1 MRITNTRT
9 GWVADGS
16 HCTEPTGNSG
26 RFCKPQ
32 TKFLV
37 TLFSTILIA
46 VGKVNFTN
54 LSRYST
60 LNERTYR
67 RQFEQ
72 EVEFARLNRGL
83 VEQFIDP
90 THQLL
95 AVMDCSFIAKSGKAT
110 CGRDWYWNGCANR
123 SEQGLEVSLIGLV
136 DVETQ
141 MGYALSAQQTVAQT
155 ELPDLTRMDQYLY
168 HLDTVRCELP
178 PSVNYLAVDGA
189 YAKENFITG
198 AVHLQLHVIS
208 KLRCD
213 ANRRWL
219 YTGEQKPRGRRRKY
233 DGKVKLV
240 AQERLTFV
248 ERVRPDV
255 DLYPAAV
262 FHVSLK
268 RTIRLA
274 YLLNRSNPKKPRFVV
289 LFSTDVEPDPTDI
302 YKLYTLRFQI
312 EFLFRDAKHFTGL
325 ADCQA
330 RDCLKLEFH
339 FNASFT
345 ALNLAKVEALQQ
357 HQEATPLSFSMAS
370 VKRRALNE
378 HLLDRFISNL
388 DLSPSLIKSHPNYE
402 KLRNYGT
409 LAA

>member
-1 MRITNTRT
+1 
-9 GWVADGS
+9 
-16 HCTEPTGNSG
+16 
-26 RFCKPQ
+26 
-32 TKFLV
+32 V
-37 TLFSTILIA
+37 TLFSTILVV
-46 VGKVNFTN
+46 VGKVNFVN
-54 LSRYST
+54 LSRYSL

-72 EVEFARLNRGL
+72 EVDFASLNRTL
-83 VEQFIDP
+83 VEQYTDP

-123 SEQGLEVSLIGLV
+123 VEQGLEVSLIGIV

-141 MGYALSAQQTVAQT
+141 MGYALSAQQTFAQAD
-155 ELPDLTRMDQYLY
+155 LPDLTRMDQYLY

-178 PSVNYLAVDGA
+178 PCVKYLAVDGA
-189 YAKENFITG
+189 YAKESFVTG
-198 AVHLQLHVIS
+198 AVQLQLQVIS

-213 ANRRWL
+213 ANLRWL
-219 YTGEQKPRGRRRKY
+219 YTDVQKPRGRRRKY
-233 DGKVKLV
+233 DGKVELT

-248 ERVRPDV
+248 ANVQPDV
-255 DLYPAAV
+255 ELYTAVV

-268 RTIRLA
+268 RNIRLA
-274 YLLNRSNPKKPRFVV
+274 YLLNRSNRNKPRFVV
-289 LFSTDVEPDPTDI
+289 LFSTDVEQDPTEI

-312 EFLFRDAKHFTGL
+312 EFLFRDAKQFTGL

-357 HQEATPLSFSMAS
+357 HQAGTPLIFSMAS
-370 VKRRALNE
+370 VKRRALND
-378 HLLDRFISNL
+378 HLLNRFICNL
-388 DLSPSLIKSHPNYE
+388 DLSPSAIKSHPNYE
-402 KLRNYGT
+402 KLRNYGIM
-409 LAA
+409 AA